1 MPAETAATE
10 PTQEDCTSNPMEGRV
25 MIPER
30 WLTDLERADIYAIT
44 TRIEDQLAHLSDEV
58 TLTAIEAE
66 QTLRALRIH
75 LPMMLTE
82 DDLR

>member
-1 MPAETAATE
+1 
-10 PTQEDCTSNPMEGRV
+10 
-25 MIPER
+25 MIPAR
-30 WLTDLERADIYAIT
+30 WLADLERADIYRIAS
-44 TRIEDQLAHLSDEV
+44 RIEDQLARVSDEV

-75 LPMMLTE
+75 LLMMLTE